1 MLVDIKYSNDYRN
14 SYEISR
20 FELEVLDES
29 ISLSYFVVTFGKIPQ
44 HLVDLGSWMFLSLG
58 LI

>member
-44 HLVDLGSWMFLSLG
+44 YLVDLGS
-58 LI
+58 